1 MALAALGFHVG
12 VVFAVGH
19 RGAAAFTRVAQAQVD
34 DAGDGVR
41 AVLRGGA
48 VAQHFDGFE
57 RRQRNGIEI
66 DRRRAATHRAIHV
79 DQRGLV
85 PALAVHQHQGLVGRQ
100 AAQRGG
106 ADVVGAVGDRGSRKI
121 QRWRGGRE
129 GLGEFGA
136 ARGGQ
141 RFLRQNIDRRERIEA
156 RTRGDACAGHH
167 HLVDVSFFVGRGRSL
182 RHELRTCA
190 NAERGSNGC
199 AQGKRAETAEIFHGD
214 SFLELFGNSCVATV
228 ECPPV
233 RYFKSDN
240 TAAVSEEIL
249 RAIPEANTGVALAYG
264 ADRWSESLDAVYGE
278 FFGTKVRVFAVSSGT
293 AANSLALA
301 TFCPPWGTV
310 LTHAEAHI
318 ERDECGAPEFFTG
331 GAKLSL
337 VGGAG
342 AKITPADLLARLS
355 WFEPHVHGVQP
366 RMLSITQATE
376 RGAIYTPQEISALSK
391 IAHERGMTVHMD
403 GARFANA
410 LVAQKVS
417 AAELTWKAGVD
428 VLSFGVIK
436 NGGMNAEAVVFF
448 DPTRVADFEFRRKRA
463 GQLFCKGRYAAV
475 QLLAYLESGMW
486 RRNAERANR
495 LASRIA
501 AAAPAVAERAVRDQ
515 PGVHASWAKRASRRC
530 RKSSASIPGVRPVR
544 AKRASC
550 VPGTRPRKTSTRCA
564 PRSAEVA

>member
-1 MALAALGFHVG
+1 M
-12 VVFAVGH
+12 
-19 RGAAAFTRVAQAQVD
+19 
-34 DAGDGVR
+34 
-41 AVLRGGA
+41 
-48 VAQHFDGFE
+48 
-57 RRQRNGIEI
+57 
-66 DRRRAATHRAIHV
+66 
-79 DQRGLV
+79 
-85 PALAVHQHQGLVGRQ
+85 
-100 AAQRGG
+100 
-106 ADVVGAVGDRGSRKI
+106 
-121 QRWRGGRE
+121 
-129 GLGEFGA
+129 
-136 ARGGQ
+136 
-141 RFLRQNIDRRERIEA
+141 
-156 RTRGDACAGHH
+156 
-167 HLVDVSFFVGRGRSL
+167 
-182 RHELRTCA
+182 
-190 NAERGSNGC
+190 
-199 AQGKRAETAEIFHGD
+199 
-214 SFLELFGNSCVATV
+214 
-228 ECPPV
+228 

-249 RAIPEANTGVALAYG
+249 RAIHEANTGVALAYG

-301 TFCPPWGTV
+301 TLCPPWGTV

-337 VGGAG
+337 IGGAG
-342 AKITPADLLARLS
+342 AKITPSDLLARLS

-376 RGAIYTPQEISALSK
+376 RGVIYTPQDISALSK

-428 VLSFGVIK
+428 VLSFGAIK

-501 AAAPAVAERAVRDQ
+501 AAAPALLSEPFATNQVFMQLGEARIAALSKEFGFYPWGPTGSGEARFVVSWDTPEEDVDALCAALGRI
-515 PGVHASWAKRASRRC
+515 AS
-530 RKSSASIPGVRPVR
+530 
-544 AKRASC
+544 
-550 VPGTRPRKTSTRCA
+550 
-564 PRSAEVA
+564 